1 MRALFV
7 SNQRK
12 TEFFDGVAQQLRRM
26 GVVVSWITLSNRWRD
41 FLLARNWRRED
52 ILNLAEFGPEWR
64 RNSPRAE
71 DLALL
76 EKIDRTAQIGVR
88 HALMV
93 DREINRWPGARAL
106 AWAAI
111 VAREIDSFIARQNP
125 DASFGE
131 TTWAPELL
139 TSEIMRA
146 RNRLHLQH
154 ATMRVPSE
162 RFGFFPGVL
171 HDHYLRPVTAPTE
184 AQRAR
189 AREII
194 TDLRERAVQ
203 PYYMAQNVRPHRLR
217 RHWAEEARIAIG
229 GANRY
234 DHSVPTLATRTT
246 RRLVARAKAALQS
259 RGVFETPPA
268 TPHRPYALVTLHKQP
283 EASVD
288 VWGFSAQN
296 QLENIKALARLLPFG
311 WEIWVK
317 EHAVA
322 TGDRTRAWYDA
333 VRTIPGARLIDPH
346 ASGRKLVL
354 GASLVAS
361 VSGTASLEAG
371 LLGIPAI
378 TFAPM
383 FYSPVLAQSHCTPAS
398 MTRDAMDGLLARGAP
413 AKPEKFLADMLANSW
428 EGIVSD
434 FAGSPEAGTPENLG
448 RVASATHQVLASLKS
463 SSSPRG

>member
-1 MRALFV
+1 MHALFV

-12 TEFFDGVAQQLRRM
+12 TEFFDGVAQELRRM
-26 GVVVSWITLSNRWRD
+26 GVAISWITLSNRWRD
-41 FLLARNWRRED
+41 FLLAKGWPRGD
-52 ILNLAEFGPEWR
+52 ILNLADFGPEWT

-71 DLALL
+71 DLARL
-76 EKIDRTAQIGVR
+76 EKIDATAQIGVR

-93 DREINRWPGARAL
+93 DREINRWPGHRAM
-106 AWAAI
+106 AWAA
-111 VAREIDSFIARQNP
+111 VVVREIDSFIARKKP

-139 TSEIMRA
+139 TSEIMRVHG
-146 RNRLHLQH
+146 RLHLQH

-171 HDHYLRPVTAPTE
+171 HDHFVRVVDAPPHALRD
-184 AQRAR
+184 QAR
-189 AREII
+189 QII

-203 PYYMAQNVRPHRLR
+203 PYYMARNVKPHRLR
-217 RHWAEEARIAIG
+217 RHWLEEARIALG
-229 GANRY
+229 GANRF
-234 DHSVPTLATRTT
+234 DHTVPNLATRTA
-246 RRLVARAKAALQS
+246 RRLSARAKAALQS

-268 TPHRPYALVTLHKQP
+268 NSRRPYALVMLHKQP

-296 QLENIKALARLLPFG
+296 QLENIRALARLLPSG

-322 TGDRTRAWYDA
+322 TGDRSGQWYDD
-333 VRTIPGARLIDPH
+333 VRAIPGARLIDPH
-346 ASGRKLVL
+346 ANGRQLVL
-354 GASLVAS
+354 GAALVAS

-383 FYSPVLAQSHCTPAS
+383 FFAPVLAQSHCTPAA
-398 MTRDAMDGLLARGAP
+398 MTRAEMDSLLGKGAP
-413 AKPEKFLADMLANSW
+413 ADAEGFLASVLANSW
-428 EGIVSD
+428 SGIVSD
-434 FAGSPEAGTPENLG
+434 FASAPEAGTDENLAS
-448 RVASATHQVLASLKS
+448 VARATHQVLVALRLS
-463 SSSPRG
+463 STPRE